1 MRHVTGVYCNFAL
14 DCESSGRLIFLFCQ
28 RISYACSFNQRLR
41 MSVTGRTN
49 DDWSFQFVSS
59 DCCAVCKPKK
69 STCTIKPATHPQKT
83 ISHDCS
89 NLANRTW
96 LPLSWEWFVYAV
108 FMQKSLRWCCIRSG
122 RYRTPTSLPLLHPSP
137 PAPWSMF
144 SRILIMKAAH
154 GV

>member
-1 MRHVTGVYCNFAL
+1 MWLVCIVILHSIVSRL
-14 DCESSGRLIFLFCQ
+14 DVWSS
-28 RISYACSFNQRLR
+28 CSVNG
-41 MSVTGRTN
+41 SVTLVLSISDLGCQSQAGPMMTGH
-49 DDWSFQFVSS
+49 SS
-59 DCCAVCKPKK
+59 LCPVTAVLSVNQKK